1 MILILY
7 IEMFYS
13 IIITCFFRS
22 KGILMQNIPVG
33 VAGVGRLGQLHAR
46 LYREVDGAE
55 LVGVY
60 DIDTARAQTLASELG
75 VRRFESFAELLESTA
90 AVNIVVPTIFHFDL
104 GLAALEANKHI
115 FIEKPITTTADEAG
129 RLIAQAVSRQR
140 VLQVGHIERFNAAL
154 RALENF
160 PLAPRFIESHRLA
173 SFEPRG
179 TDVAVVLDLMIH
191 DIDIILTLVK
201 SPLARIDAS
210 GVAVVSEEPDIAN
223 TRLQFANGCVANVT
237 ASRISQNKM
246 RKMRIF
252 QRDAYVSIDFLQG
265 LTEVFRLVSP
275 EEAMST
281 GAFPV
286 VLGKL
291 DQGARQRH
299 IIYDKLHAP
308 EGNALKM
315 ELQSFINA
323 IRTGTPPPVTGEDG
337 RRALEVATTITEVI
351 KKGSA

>member
-1 MILILY
+1 MQ
-7 IEMFYS
+7 S
-13 IIITCFFRS
+13 IY
-22 KGILMQNIPVG
+22 VG

-46 LYREVDGAE
+46 LYREVDGAQ
-55 LVGVY
+55 LAGVY
-60 DIDTARAQTLASELG
+60 DIDTARAQALAHELG
-75 VRRFESFAELLESTA
+75 VRRFDSFAELLTSTE
-90 AVNIVVPTIFHFDL
+90 AVSIVVPTVFHFEL
-104 GLAALEANKHI
+104 GRTALEADKHV
-115 FIEKPITTTADEAG
+115 FIEKPITTTVDEAS
-129 RLIAQAVSRQR
+129 RLMALATSRQR

-173 SFEPRG
+173 SFDPRG

-210 GVAVVSEEPDIAN
+210 GVAVVSDEPDIAN
-223 TRLQFANGCVANVT
+223 ARLQFANGCVANVT
-237 ASRISQNKM
+237 ASRISQKKM
-246 RKMRIF
+246 RKMRVF

-275 EEAMST
+275 DEAMQPGS
-281 GAFPV
+281 FPV
-286 VLGKL
+286 VLGKI
-291 DQGARQRH
+291 DQGAHQRH
-299 IIYDKLHAP
+299 IIYEKLQAP

-315 ELQSFINA
+315 ELQSFVNA
-323 IRTGTPPPVTGEDG
+323 IRAGTPPPVTGEDG

-351 KKGSA
+351 KKASPVSEF

>member
-1 MILILY
+1 MV
-7 IEMFYS
+7 S
-13 IIITCFFRS
+13 
-22 KGILMQNIPVG
+22 IPVG

-46 LYREVDGAE
+46 LYREVEGAE
-55 LVGVY
+55 LIGVY
-60 DIDTARAQTLASELG
+60 DIDAAHAQALANELG
-75 VRRFESFAELLESTA
+75 VCRFGSFAELLVSTE
-90 AVNIVVPTIFHFDL
+90 AVSIVVPTVFHFEL
-104 GLAALEANKHI
+104 GKAALEANKHV
-115 FIEKPITTTADEAG
+115 FIEKPITTTVDEASQ
-129 RLIAQAVSRQR
+129 LIALATSRQR

-173 SFEPRG
+173 SFDPRG

-201 SPLARIDAS
+201 SPLARIDAN
-210 GVAVVSEEPDIAN
+210 GVAVVSNEPDIAN
-223 TRLQFANGCVANVT
+223 ARLQFANGCVANVT
-237 ASRISQNKM
+237 ASRISQQKM

-275 EEAMST
+275 EEAMNA

-291 DQGARQRH
+291 DQGAHQRH
-299 IIYDKLHAP
+299 IIYEKLQAP

-315 ELQSFINA
+315 ELQSFVNA
-323 IRTGTPPPVTGEDG
+323 IRNGAPPPVTGEDG

-351 KKGSA
+351 KKSSA